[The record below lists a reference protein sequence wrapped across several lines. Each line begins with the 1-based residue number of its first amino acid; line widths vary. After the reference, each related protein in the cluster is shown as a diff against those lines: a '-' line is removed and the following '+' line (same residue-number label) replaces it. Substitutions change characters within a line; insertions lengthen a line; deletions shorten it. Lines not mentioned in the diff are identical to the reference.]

1 MLSANQISVFFNCQH
16 LINGLTFDSDFLHV
30 DSHEWTLQGSLI
42 GLLKKILFWDK
53 WAILGLK
60 AKHSNNLAF
69 TERILLKFC
78 IMKKTISYMETVL
91 MVFLKILLFGVNGPF
106 LVKKWCTLITLYLL
120 WRFFWNFAQWKGP
133 RITWR
138 LY

>member
-1 MLSANQISVFFNCQH
+1 MNTTRFTNWF
-16 LINGLTFDSDFLHV
+16 T
-30 DSHEWTLQGSLI
+30 E
-42 GLLKKILFWDK
+42 KILFWDK

-91 MVFLKILLFGVNGPF
+91 MVFFENIVIWVNGPF

-120 WRFFWNFAQWKGP
+120 
-133 RITWR
+133 
-138 LY
+138 